1 MLRLRAEPH
10 DALHPRAVVPR
21 AVKEHDLTRSREMLD
36 IALKIP
42 RGGLSRR
49 GLLQR
54 HRARATGIQVFVE
67 AFNGTAFSCGIA
79 TFEKN
84 DMALTRVLCPVL
96 PLQQL
101 NLQSTLDVLVLIAA
115 HAFLVRVVFP
125 PRLHRL
131 TVRLDK
137 DGVILIRIINDVTL
151 SCR

>member
-1 MLRLRAEPH
+1 M
-10 DALHPRAVVPR
+10 
-21 AVKEHDLTRSREMLD
+21 
-36 IALKIP
+36 
-42 RGGLSRR
+42 
-49 GLLQR
+49 
-54 HRARATGIQVFVE
+54 
-67 AFNGTAFSCGIA
+67 AF
-79 TFEKN
+79 
-84 DMALTRVLCPVL
+84 TRVLCPVL